1 MSSVDKSKSG
11 AMQLAGMIHSL
22 LELLVLQVPSLLD
35 TGMQLW
41 NALEVNT
48 LAVQGSI
55 SYADPLCCQ
64 GSKPT
69 TMATTNTSL
78 ATNYTTTSNT
88 TTTST
93 TSTTIAT
100 TNASLATNYTTTSN
114 TTTTFTTAPA
124 TTTTAAKKSR

>member
-1 MSSVDKSKSG
+1 MSSVDKSKGG
-11 AMQLAGMIHSL
+11 AMQVAGL

-41 NALEVNT
+41 NAVEVNT

-69 TMATTNTSL
+69 TM